1 MNRYITELYEQ
12 LNAELLGW
20 CSSMTGDAY
29 EAQELV
35 QEGFLRA
42 IKHSDTL
49 QSMDFNRKRA
59 WMYQTIKHL
68 FIDGLRK
75 RKRESLTGEI
85 PETMELSQEFAEAE
99 WIQLI
104 NSLPKDEGKIF
115 VLRYMEDM
123 TSGQI
128 SEILGIPP
136 GTVRSK
142 LHDARK
148 HLQKKLE

>member
-1 MNRYITELYEQ
+1 
-12 LNAELLGW
+12 
-20 CSSMTGDAY
+20 
-29 EAQELV
+29 
-35 QEGFLRA
+35 
-42 IKHSDTL
+42 
-49 QSMDFNRKRA
+49 MDFNRKRA

-85 PETMELSQEFAEAE
+85 PETMELSQEYTESE